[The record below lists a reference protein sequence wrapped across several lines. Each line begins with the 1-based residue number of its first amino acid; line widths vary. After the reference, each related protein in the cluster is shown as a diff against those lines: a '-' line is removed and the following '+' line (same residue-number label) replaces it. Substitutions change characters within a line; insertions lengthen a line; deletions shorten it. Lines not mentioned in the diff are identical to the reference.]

1 MKYIVTLALIGTL
14 SVKETKA
21 WISTNLQRQMDG
33 TFTAVGQEE
42 SSDDDH
48 QPHMMLQLRRVEEK
62 LPNFHG
68 YTPDYSGFEGNNHLG
83 GEWRD
88 PYERVVPEMFT
99 GDTADTFT
107 AKMIKDY
114 AIEGQDKD
122 SGKPNGK
129 FYITKDAC
137 KRASYE
143 VLATHL
149 GLRGAAAD
157 AHLKQYFDDVWDHMD
172 VNHTGALEAIEINK
186 FMRTLAKP
194 IKEHITLE

>member
-1 MKYIVTLALIGTL
+1 M
-14 SVKETKA
+14 
-21 WISTNLQRQMDG
+21 
-33 TFTAVGQEE
+33 
-42 SSDDDH
+42 
-48 QPHMMLQLRRVEEK
+48 RRVEEK

-68 YTPDYSGFEGNNHLG
+68 YTPDYSGFEGNHHG
-83 GEWRD
+83 DEWRD

-107 AKMIKDY
+107 AKMIKEY

-129 FYITKDAC
+129 FYITRDAC
-137 KRASYE
+137 KKASYE

-149 GLRGAAAD
+149 GLKGAAAD
-157 AHLKQYFDDVWDHMD
+157 AHLKQYFDDVWEHMD